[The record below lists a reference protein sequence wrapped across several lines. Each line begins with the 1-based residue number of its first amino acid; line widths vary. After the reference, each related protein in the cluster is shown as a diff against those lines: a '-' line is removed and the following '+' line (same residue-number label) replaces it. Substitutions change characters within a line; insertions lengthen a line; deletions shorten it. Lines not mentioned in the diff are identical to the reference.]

1 MPAYFKR
8 VYLNS
13 VGAFLPGPA
22 ISNDQMDAYVGSI
35 NSQSG
40 RVKRR
45 ILAENGITARHY
57 GINAEGQTVFSSS
70 DMAIEAIK
78 NVLTPLNLEINDIP
92 FLSSA
97 TVGADLAA
105 PGFANL
111 IHGQLR
117 AAPMQTM
124 SFQGI
129 CASGVA
135 AMKAAAQVIELQEFK
150 RSVAVAT
157 EFPSRLFKAS
167 RFQKIENNLD
177 FDSHFLRWM
186 LSDGSGAVC
195 FEDHPKEVGISL
207 KLDWIHLKSFSGDY
221 PTCMQIGAPWGDPQT
236 SYLDYPSLEEAEKHG
251 SFLLRQDIRLLPNL
265 FDVGISEFMELVLA
279 NEIQPQDI
287 DYFLCHYSSE
297 RFSDVIKVL
306 LDKAGLT
313 IPEEKWY
320 SNLKTRGNT
329 GAASIFIMMDEF
341 LKTHELKAGQ
351 KILCFI
357 PESGRFTVSFMLFEV
372 VENGKL
378 SQKPVKTAI
387 SEVTRSPVEQLLL
400 QLGQI
405 WHQYRSNVFRS
416 ELAHRIFNGSIQ
428 KTDYQK
434 WMENWIPQV
443 REGSIWMR
451 TAISNLSTP
460 FAEIQELIN
469 KHAGEEQYDFNIL
482 YSDYKNA
489 GGTKAIDDLRR
500 NQGGEALN
508 DYMYKKARSRDPI
521 GLLGGIFIIEGTGQ
535 KIIPTLLPFLKK
547 HLNMSMNVFKFL
559 EYHGENDVHH
569 LQRWAH
575 AVELALAIDPKA
587 ADDILKTAK
596 DVASLYQKQW
606 EMVL

>member
-1 MPAYFKR
+1 MPAYFNR

-13 VGAFLPGPA
+13 VGSFLPGPA
-22 ISNDQMDAYVGSI
+22 INNEEMDAYVGSV
-35 NSQSG
+35 NAQSS
-40 RVKRR
+40 RIKRR
-45 ILAENGITARHY
+45 ILAENGIISRHY
-57 GINAEGQTVFSSS
+57 GINQEGQTKFSST
-70 DMAIEAIK
+70 DMAVHAIEK
-78 NVLTPLNLEINDIP
+78 TLSPLNIEINDIP

-135 AMKAAAQVIELQEFK
+135 AMKAAAQVVELQEFH
-150 RSVAVAT
+150 RAVAVAT

-167 RFQKIENNLD
+167 RFQKIEGNLD

-195 FEDHPKEVGISL
+195 FEDQPNATGISL
-207 KLDWIHLKSFSGDY
+207 KLNWIHLKSFSGDY
-221 PTCMQIGAPWGDPQT
+221 PTCMQIGAPWSQPQK
-236 SYLDYPSLEEAEKHG
+236 SYLDYDSLEQAEKDG
-251 SFLLRQDIRLLPNL
+251 AFLLRQDIRLLPNL
-265 FDVGISEFMELVLA
+265 FDVGVSEFMSLVLA
-279 NEIQPQDI
+279 NEIQPQEI
-287 DYFLCHYSSE
+287 DHFLCHYSSE
-297 RFSDVIKVL
+297 RFSDVIKTL

-313 IPEEKWY
+313 IPPEKWY

-329 GAASIFIMMDEF
+329 GAASIFIMLDEF
-341 LKTHELKAGQ
+341 LKTHELKGGE

-357 PESGRFTVSFMLFEV
+357 PESGRFTVSFILFEV
-372 VENGKL
+372 INNAQISKTTTRPNPVRKPVEN
-378 SQKPVKTAI
+378 
-387 SEVTRSPVEQLLL
+387 LLL
-400 QLGQI
+400 QLGQV
-405 WHQYRSNVFRS
+405 WHQYRSDVFRS
-416 ELAHRIFNGSIQ
+416 ELAHRIFNGTI
-428 KTDYQK
+428 KVHDYQK

-451 TAISNLSTP
+451 TAISNLSAP
-460 FAEIQELIN
+460 FQEIQELIH
-469 KHAGEEQYDFNIL
+469 KHAGEEQFDFNIL
-482 YSDYKNA
+482 YSDYKQA
-489 GGTKAIDDLRR
+489 GGSKALDDLQR
-500 NQGGEALN
+500 NSGGEALN
-508 DYMYKKARSRDPI
+508 DYMYKKAKSQDPL

-547 HLNMSMNVFKFL
+547 HLNLQMNVFKFL

-575 AVELALAIDPKA
+575 AVELALMIEPKS
-587 ADDILKTAK
+587 ADDILKTAQE
-596 DVASLYQKQW
+596 VANLYKKQW
-606 EMVL
+606 ELVL